1 VLSLDKVTK
10 SFGDVRALRG
20 LSLHI
25 EKGELF
31 GLLGPNGAGKSTTM
45 ALTVGLYRPDSGTVT
60 INGGGSPE
68 DPAVRRHIGLAPQSL
83 SLYDD
88 MTATENLEFFGRLQ
102 GLDRRTLRTRA
113 SELLER
119 VGLDQRAQERIKG
132 FSGGMKRRLNL
143 AVALVHDPPLLLLDE
158 PTAGVDPQSRNAL
171 FELIRELRE
180 AGHTI
185 VFCTHYMEEAQRMC
199 DRVAI
204 VDHGEL
210 LAEGVVELLIQQH
223 GGRSLVTIER
233 ASGEERIETDRPMAE
248 IAKHALHA
256 DTIGLHLERPDLEAV
271 FLRLTG
277 RSLRD

>member
-45 ALTVGLYRPDSGTVT
+45 ALTVGLYRPDSGSVT